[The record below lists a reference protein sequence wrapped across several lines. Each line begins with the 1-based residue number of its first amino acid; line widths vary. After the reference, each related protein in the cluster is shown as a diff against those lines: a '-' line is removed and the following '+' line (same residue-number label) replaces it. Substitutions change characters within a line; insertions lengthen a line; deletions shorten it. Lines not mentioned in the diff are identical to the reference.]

1 MLMKLRLKDWKIT
14 TKIVSSFITLMILF
28 FFIIGQSYLSITDIN
43 QDKLP
48 LLSSNEEVAKAMLE
62 MRKNEKD
69 FLMREVSNVDFFR
82 EGKSTYIEDYE
93 KNYEILNNNIK
104 LIKNNADIIQ
114 DTQMVKKL
122 DTILLEAKTY
132 HDNFLKVVDRI
143 KKRGFEDFGIEGEL
157 REAIHNIEDRISQQ
171 DQVMLMLQARRA
183 EKDYFLR
190 HDLEYVEKLNGIVTD
205 LKFSLQDSGKE
216 YEVELLDK
224 YFEKFNDIVVIEKE
238 IGLTEDEG
246 LKGNYREAIHKLNP
260 LLNDLSTSMKAMI
273 NDRAKGTQKIML
285 VSFIVIFS
293 IALLFSIFISRVIAK
308 PIYKANQMLK
318 DIAEGEGDLTKN
330 LEVDTK
336 DELGTLSLWFNVFTD
351 KIKEIIALVKSN
363 ADIIALSSEEIAI
376 ATEQSNQGMESIAKE
391 ITIISDGLQNNASV
405 IEEATAGI
413 EEITSGAF
421 VVSEES
427 EEATKNSEEALNA
440 ARYGASKLK
449 EVVEAID
456 SVYHSSNNMTIL
468 IEQLKDSSA
477 KINDIASLITGI
489 SEETNLLAL
498 NASIEAARAGES
510 GKGFVVVADEVR
522 KLAEES
528 KLSAH
533 DISMLIKEIQQKIET
548 AYSGMKEE
556 QELVTTSVKKAEETN
571 IEFENILDRIA
582 KTTEKMSIISQSVK
596 QQSEI
601 TKDMTKAMDE
611 ISEATQQ
618 SASASQKINSS
629 IQEQVST
636 YEEVSASIEELSN
649 ISKTL
654 KKQTDRFK
662 TK

>member
-1 MLMKLRLKDWKIT
+1 MKLRLKDWKIT